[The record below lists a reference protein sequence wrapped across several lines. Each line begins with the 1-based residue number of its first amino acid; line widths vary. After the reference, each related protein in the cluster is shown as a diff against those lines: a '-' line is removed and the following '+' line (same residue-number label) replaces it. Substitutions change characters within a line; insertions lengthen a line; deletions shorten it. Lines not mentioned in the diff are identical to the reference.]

1 MILKL
6 FALFFK
12 IGLFTFGG
20 GYGMISIVKD
30 ECVDKRNWVD
40 NEEFVN
46 LIAIAESTP
55 GPLAVNMATYV
66 GYKKAKLAGAI
77 FATIGVVT
85 PSVIIIYLIAN
96 YLNDFLKYEIVA
108 NAFRGIRIAVSI
120 IVIRTGYNLIRSE
133 LKDSDKKPLVIILF
147 LIYTLIF
154 LFIEIFRINISSVF
168 FILSAVLLGVIFSLV
183 RYQNDIH

>member
-6 FALFFK
+6 FTIFFK

-30 ECVDKRNWVD
+30 ECVDKRKWVT

-46 LIAIAESTP
+46 LIAVAESTP

-77 FATIGVVT
+77 AATIGVVT

-96 YLNDFLKYEIVA
+96 YLNDFLEYEIVA

-120 IVIRTGYNLIRSE
+120 IVIRTGYNLIRGE
-133 LKDSDKKPLVIILF
+133 LKDSDKKPIVIILF
-147 LIYTLIF
+147 LIYTLVF
-154 LFIEIFRINISSVF
+154 LSIEIFKINISSIY
-168 FILSAVLLGVIFSLV
+168 FIISALLLGVIFSLV
-183 RYQNDIH
+183 RYRNDIH

>member
-6 FALFFK
+6 FAIFFK

-120 IVIRTGYNLIRSE
+120 IVIRTGYNLISSE

-154 LFIEIFRINISSVF
+154 LAIEILKINISSVF

-183 RYQNDIH
+183 RYRNDIH